1 MDMTGPARATV
12 PGMSLGGHRTGGG
25 GERDLPHGP
34 VRSRHGLRLLE
45 HVSTL
50 IGESENLQETL
61 DSVVQVVAERMRTE
75 ACSVYLLDE
84 SATTL
89 TLWAT
94 TGLERSAVGRV
105 RMQTYEG
112 LTGLVIE
119 TMQPVAVPDA
129 PVHPRFKFFPE
140 THEERYHSFLGVPV
154 LERRAPLG
162 VLVVQTLRRRQFTA
176 DEISL
181 LRTIAGQLSGVLVQ
195 ARLLDSL
202 KIKEQEQADFRRRML
217 DAIRRLQA
225 FERQV
230 DRRSAQSLER
240 DPGERLRGIAASP
253 GFGIGRAHIL
263 HPQVELSEIDD
274 RACDDPVTEVERFE
288 NALAIATRDL
298 ERQRDKMNEILPEAT
313 SQIFDAH
320 LLMMRD
326 DAVAVRVRTLIQEGT
341 SAEYALRRVIED
353 YLVAFERI
361 EDPYLQER
369 ALDIKDIGQRLFRI
383 LLGIDGSSEGP
394 DDGSVL
400 IARELTLTDLSEI
413 DPKMLRGIAL
423 ATGGVTSHATILAK
437 SFEIPTVVGIEHLLE
452 VAHQGDEIIVD
463 GNAGVVY
470 RSPGPEVVRE
480 YERMERDYRDFNEKL
495 ESLHDLPAVTTDGR
509 RVALNANVGLLGD
522 VVLANRHGAEGV
534 GLYRTEFPFIS
545 FREFPTE
552 QEQLEIYRKVIGAM
566 GGKPVTLRTL
576 DLGADK
582 YPAYLHVARE
592 ENPFLGWR
600 SIRVSLAMPE
610 FFRQQLR
617 AVLKAATVGPTR
629 LLLPMISS
637 LDEVLQTKEMLAEVV
652 RDLEREGIEHV
663 PDIPLGIMIEVPS
676 AVYLAPQLAE
686 ECDFLSIGTNDLIQ
700 YVLAVDRNNR
710 KVSPLYQ
717 PLHPAVLGSIAQC
730 VQAARAAGKPI
741 SMCGEMAA
749 DPMATLVLLGLGM
762 DELSM
767 EPFFIPVIKQLIR
780 SVAYASAVDLAQQ
793 VLELATV
800 REIKSTI
807 FDSMRALGV
816 IELLDMYQ

>member
-1 MDMTGPARATV
+1 
-12 PGMSLGGHRTGGG
+12 MSLGGQGTRD
-25 GERDLPHGP
+25 GEGRDAARGR

-84 SATTL
+84 SSTTL

-94 TGLERSAVGRV
+94 TGLETSAVGRV
-105 RMQTYEG
+105 RMLISEG

-140 THEERYHSFLGVPV
+140 TQEERYHSFLGVPV
-154 LERRAPLG
+154 LERRAALG

-181 LRTIAGQLSGVLVQ
+181 LRTIAGQLAGVLVQ

-225 FERQV
+225 FERQAE
-230 DRRSAQSLER
+230 RSSTQSIDR
-240 DPGERLRGIAASP
+240 DPGERLRGLGASP

-263 HPQVELSEIDD
+263 HPQIEFSEIDD
-274 RACDDPVTEVERFE
+274 RACEDPVAEVARFE
-288 NALAIATRDL
+288 RALEIATRDL

-326 DAVAVRVRTLIQEGT
+326 DAVSARVRTLIQEGT
-341 SAEYALRRVIED
+341 SAEYALRRIVED
-353 YLVAFERI
+353 YLAAFERI

-369 ALDIKDIGQRLFRI
+369 ALDVKDIGQRLLRI
-383 LLGIDGSSEGP
+383 LLGIDGTQEHSP

-413 DPKMLRGIAL
+413 DPKLLRGIAL

-452 VAHQGDEIIVD
+452 ITREGDEIIVD

-470 RSPGPEVVRE
+470 RSPGPEVIRE
-480 YERMERDYRDFNEKL
+480 YERMERDYRDFNERL

-509 RVALNANVGLLGD
+509 RVALSANVGLLGD

-552 QEQLEIYRKVIGAM
+552 QEQLDIYRKVIGAM
-566 GGKPVTLRTL
+566 EGKPVTVRTL

-610 FFRQQLR
+610 FFGLQLR
-617 AVLKAATVGPTR
+617 AVLKAATSGPTR

-637 LDEVLQTKEMLAEVV
+637 LDELLRVKELLADAVH
-652 RDLEREGIEHV
+652 DLEREGIEHQA
-663 PDIPLGIMIEVPS
+663 DIPLGIMIEVPS
-676 AVYLAPQLAE
+676 AVYLAPQLAA

-717 PLHPAVLGSIAQC
+717 PLHPAVIGSISQC
-730 VQAARAAGKPI
+730 VQAARGAGKPI

-749 DPMATLVLLGLGM
+749 DPMATLVLLGLGL

-780 SVAYASAVDLAQQ
+780 SVSYTAASDLAQE
-793 VLELATV
+793 VLRLATV

-807 FDSMRALGV
+807 FDAMRSLGV

>member
-1 MDMTGPARATV
+1 MAV
-12 PGMSLGGHRTGGG
+12 GGAGTRQGGSREG
-25 GERDLPHGP
+25 QRGP

-61 DSVVQVVAERMRTE
+61 DSVVQVVAERMHTE

-94 TGLERSAVGRV
+94 TGLERSSVGRV
-105 RMQTYEG
+105 RMKISEG

-202 KIKEQEQADFRRRML
+202 KIQEHEHADFRKRML
-217 DAIRRLQA
+217 DTIRRLQA
-225 FERQV
+225 FERQAA
-230 DRRSAQSLER
+230 RTAAGAMAR

-263 HPQVELSEIDD
+263 HPQIVFAEIEDRPVDDTEGEVARFD
-274 RACDDPVTEVERFE
+274 RALE
-288 NALAIATRDL
+288 IATRDL
-298 ERQRDKMNEILPEAT
+298 ERQREKMKEILPEAT
-313 SQIFDAH
+313 SQTFDAY

-326 DAVAVRVRTLIQEGT
+326 DAISARVRSLIQEGT
-341 SAEYALRRVIED
+341 CAEYAVRRVVED
-353 YLVAFERI
+353 YLGAFESI

-369 ALDIKDIGQRLFRI
+369 ALDVKDIGQRLLRI
-383 LLGIDGSSEGP
+383 LLGIDNGPDRFP

-413 DPKMLRGIAL
+413 DPKLLRGIAL

-437 SFEIPTVVGIEHLLE
+437 SFEIPTVVGVEHLLE
-452 VAHQGDEIIVD
+452 STREGDEVIVD

-470 RSPGPEVVRE
+470 RDPGPEVIRE
-480 YERMERDYRDFNEKL
+480 YQRMERDYRAFNEKL

-509 RVALNANVGLLGD
+509 RVTLNANVGLLGD
-522 VVLANRHGAEGV
+522 VMLAQRHGAEGV

-552 QEQLEIYRKVIGAM
+552 QEQLDIYRKVITAM
-566 GGKPVTLRTL
+566 GGKPVTIRTL

-582 YPAYLHVARE
+582 YPAYLHVPRE
-592 ENPFLGWR
+592 DNPFLGWR
-600 SIRVSLAMPE
+600 SIRVSLEMPE
-610 FFRQQLR
+610 FFEQQLR
-617 AVLKAATVGPTR
+617 AILQAATAGPTR

-637 LDEVLQTKEMLAEVV
+637 LDELLTVKEMLADVK
-652 RDLEREGIEHV
+652 RDLERQGV
-663 PDIPLGIMIEVPS
+663 PHNPDVPLGIMIEVPS
-676 AVYLAPQLAE
+676 AVLLAPQLAA

-700 YVLAVDRNNR
+700 YLLAVDRNNR
-710 KVSPLYQ
+710 KVAPLYQ
-717 PLHPAVLGSIAQC
+717 PLHPAVLGTIAQC
-730 VQAARAAGKPI
+730 VQAARGAGKPI

-749 DPMATLVLLGLGM
+749 DPMATLVLLGLGL

-780 SVAYASAVDLAQQ
+780 SVSYATAVDLAQQ
-793 VLELATV
+793 VLTMSTV
-800 REIKSTI
+800 REIKSAI
-807 FDSMRALGV
+807 FDAMRALGV

>member
-1 MDMTGPARATV
+1 MAVGGAGTREGDAREAQ
-12 PGMSLGGHRTGGG
+12 R
-25 GERDLPHGP
+25 GP

-84 SATTL
+84 SGTTL

-94 TGLERSAVGRV
+94 TGLERSSVGRV
-105 RMQTYEG
+105 RMKISEG

-202 KIKEQEQADFRRRML
+202 KIQEHEHADFRRRML
-217 DAIRRLQA
+217 DTIRRLQA
-225 FERQV
+225 FERQAA
-230 DRRSAQSLER
+230 RSATAVVDR

-263 HPQVELSEIDD
+263 HPQIVFTEIEDRPIDD
-274 RACDDPVTEVERFE
+274 PAAELTRFDRALE
-288 NALAIATRDL
+288 IATRDL
-298 ERQRDKMNEILPEAT
+298 ERQRAKMNEILPEAT
-313 SQIFDAH
+313 SQIFDAY

-326 DAVAVRVRTLIQEGT
+326 DAVSARVRSLIQEGT
-341 SAEYALRRVIED
+341 SAEYAVRRVVED
-353 YLVAFERI
+353 YLAAFESI

-369 ALDIKDIGQRLFRI
+369 ALDVKDIGQRLLRI
-383 LLGIDGSSEGP
+383 LLGIDDGPDRFP

-413 DPKMLRGIAL
+413 DPSLLRGIAL

-437 SFEIPTVVGIEHLLE
+437 SFEIPTVVGVEHLLE
-452 VAHQGDEIIVD
+452 STREGDEVIVD

-470 RSPGPEVVRE
+470 RDPGPEVIRE
-480 YERMERDYRDFNEKL
+480 YQRMERDYRAFNEKL

-509 RVALNANVGLLGD
+509 RVALHANVGLLGD
-522 VVLANRHGAEGV
+522 VMLAQRHGAEGV

-552 QEQLEIYRKVIGAM
+552 QEQLDIYRKVITAM
-566 GGKPVTLRTL
+566 DGKPVTVRTL

-582 YPAYLHVARE
+582 YPAYLHVPRE

-600 SIRVSLAMPE
+600 SIRVSLEMPE
-610 FFRQQLR
+610 FFDLQLR
-617 AVLKAATVGPTR
+617 AILQAATAGPTR

-637 LDEVLQTKEMLAEVV
+637 LDELLTVKEMLADAMH
-652 RDLEREGIEHV
+652 DLAREGV
-663 PDIPLGIMIEVPS
+663 PHRTDVPLGIMIEVPS
-676 AVYLAPQLAE
+676 AVHLAPQLAA

-710 KVSPLYQ
+710 KVAPLYQ
-717 PLHPAVLGSIAQC
+717 PLHPAVIGTIAQC
-730 VQAARAAGKPI
+730 VQAARGAGKPI

-749 DPMATLVLLGLGM
+749 DPMATLVLLGLGL

-780 SVAYASAVDLAQQ
+780 SVSYATAVDLAQQ
-793 VLELATV
+793 VLTMSTV

-807 FDSMRALGV
+807 FDAMRALGV

>member
-1 MDMTGPARATV
+1 M
-12 PGMSLGGHRTGGG
+12 
-25 GERDLPHGP
+25 
-34 VRSRHGLRLLE
+34 RSRHGLRLLE

-94 TGLERSAVGRV
+94 TGLERNAVGRV
-105 RMQTYEG
+105 RMKISEG

-176 DEISL
+176 EEISL
-181 LRTIAGQLSGVLVQ
+181 LRTIAGQLAGVLVQ
-195 ARLLDSL
+195 ARLIDSL

-225 FERQV
+225 FERQAERSTVQAV
-230 DRRSAQSLER
+230 DR

-263 HPQVELSEIDD
+263 HPQIVFSEIED
-274 RACDDPVTEVERFE
+274 RPCDDPEPEVARFDR
-288 NALAIATRDL
+288 ALETAARDI
-298 ERQRDKMNEILPEAT
+298 ERQRAKMNEILPEAT
-313 SQIFDAH
+313 SQIFDAYV
-320 LLMMRD
+320 LMMRD
-326 DAVAVRVRTLIQEGT
+326 DAIAARVRGLINEGT
-341 SAEYALRRVIED
+341 CAEYAVRRVVED
-353 YLVAFERI
+353 YLAAFESI
-361 EDPYLQER
+361 EDPYLKER
-369 ALDIKDIGQRLFRI
+369 ALDVKDIGQRLLRI
-383 LLGIDGSSEGP
+383 LLGIDDSPMRFP

-413 DPKMLRGIAL
+413 DPKLLRGIAL

-437 SFEIPTVVGIEHLLE
+437 SFEIPTVVGVEHLLE
-452 VAHQGDEIIVD
+452 NTHEGDEMIVD

-470 RSPGPEVVRE
+470 RDPGPEVIRE
-480 YERMERDYRDFNEKL
+480 YERMERDYRAFNEKL

-509 RVALNANVGLLGD
+509 RVALFANVGLLGD

-552 QEQLEIYRKVIGAM
+552 QEQLDIYRKVLGAM
-566 GGKPVTLRTL
+566 GGRPVTVRTL

-582 YPAYLHVARE
+582 YPAYLHVPRE

-600 SIRVSLAMPE
+600 SIRVSLEMPE
-610 FFRQQLR
+610 FFDVQLR
-617 AVLKAATVGPTR
+617 AILQAATSGPTR
-629 LLLPMISS
+629 LLVPMISS
-637 LDEVLQTKEMLAEVV
+637 LDELMQVREMLDDTK
-652 RDLEREGIEHV
+652 RDLEREGIPHV
-663 PDIPLGIMIEVPS
+663 SDVPLGIMIEVPS
-676 AVYLAPQLAE
+676 AVYLAPELAK

-710 KVSPLYQ
+710 KVAPLYQ
-717 PLHPAVLGSIAQC
+717 PLHPAVIGTIAQC
-730 VQAARAAGKPI
+730 VAAARGAGKPI

-749 DPMATLVLLGLGM
+749 DPMATLILLGLGL

-780 SVAYASAVDLAQQ
+780 SVSYETAVALAQEA
-793 VLELATV
+793 LRLPTV
-800 REIKSTI
+800 REIKSTV
-807 FDSMRALGV
+807 FDTMRSLGV

>member
-1 MDMTGPARATV
+1 MSFGSERPRDGDPRDPAR
-12 PGMSLGGHRTGGG
+12 R
-25 GERDLPHGP
+25 P

-61 DSVVQVVAERMRTE
+61 DSVVQVVAERMHTE

-84 SATTL
+84 SSSML

-94 TGLERSAVGRV
+94 TGLETSAVGRV
-105 RMQTYEG
+105 KMLISEG

-225 FERQV
+225 FERQAE
-230 DRRSAQSLER
+230 RSSTPAIDR
-240 DPGERLRGIAASP
+240 DPGKRLRGIGASP
-253 GFGIGRAHIL
+253 GFGIGRAHVL
-263 HPQVELSEIDD
+263 HPQIEFSAIED
-274 RACDDPVTEVERFE
+274 RPSDDPVAETVRFE
-288 NALAIATRDL
+288 HALEIATRDL
-298 ERQRDKMNEILPEAT
+298 ERQREKMNEILPEAT
-313 SQIFDAH
+313 SQIFEAH

-326 DAVAVRVRTLIQEGT
+326 DAVAARVRNLIQEGL
-341 SAEYALRRVIED
+341 SAEYALRRVVED
-353 YLVAFERI
+353 YLAAFERI

-369 ALDIKDIGQRLFRI
+369 ALDVKDIGQRLLRI
-383 LLGIDGSSEGP
+383 LLGIDGSAERAPGE
-394 DDGSVL
+394 GSVL
-400 IARELTLTDLSEI
+400 LAHELTLTDLSEI

-437 SFEIPTVVGIEHLLE
+437 SFEIPTVVGVEQLLE
-452 VAHQGDEIIVD
+452 ATHEGDEIIVD

-480 YERMERDYRDFNEKL
+480 YERMERDYRAFNEKL

-509 RVALNANVGLLGD
+509 RVALYANVGLLGD
-522 VVLANRHGAEGV
+522 VVLADRHGAEGV

-552 QEQLEIYRKVIGAM
+552 QEQYDIYRKVIGAM
-566 GGKPVTLRTL
+566 GDRPVTLRTL

-582 YPAYLHVARE
+582 YPAYLHLARE

-610 FFRQQLR
+610 FFAVQLR
-617 AVLKAATVGPTR
+617 AVLKAATAGRVK

-637 LDEVLQTKEMLAEVV
+637 LDELLRVKEMLADVLH
-652 RDLEREGIEHV
+652 DLKREGVEHCD
-663 PDIPLGIMIEVPS
+663 DIPLGVMIEVPS
-676 AVYLAPQLAE
+676 AVYLAPQLAA

-700 YVLAVDRNNR
+700 YLLAVDRNNR

-730 VQAARAAGKPI
+730 VQAARSVGKPI

-749 DPMATLVLLGLGM
+749 DPMATLVLLGLGL

-780 SVAYASAVDLAQQ
+780 SVSYASAVDLAQQ

-807 FDSMRALGV
+807 FDTMRTLGV

>member
-1 MDMTGPARATV
+1 
-12 PGMSLGGHRTGGG
+12 
-25 GERDLPHGP
+25 

-84 SATTL
+84 NATTL

-94 TGLERSAVGRV
+94 TGLERSSVGRV
-105 RMQTYEG
+105 RMQISEG

-202 KIKEQEQADFRRRML
+202 KIQEQEQADHRRRML
-217 DAIRRLQA
+217 DTIRRLQA
-225 FERQV
+225 FERQEA
-230 DRRSAQSLER
+230 RSATSAVDR

-263 HPQVELSEIDD
+263 HPQIVFSEIEDRPIDD
-274 RACDDPVTEVERFE
+274 AAAEVARFE
-288 NALAIATRDL
+288 RAVEVATRDL
-298 ERQRDKMNEILPEAT
+298 ERQRAKMNEILPEAT
-313 SQIFDAH
+313 NQIFDAYV
-320 LLMMRD
+320 LMMRD
-326 DAVAVRVRTLIQEGT
+326 DAVSARVRGLIQEGT
-341 SAEYALRRVIED
+341 SAEYALRRVVED
-353 YLVAFERI
+353 YLAAFESI

-369 ALDIKDIGQRLFRI
+369 ALDVKDIGQRLLRI
-383 LLGIDGSSEGP
+383 LLGIDSGPDRFP

-413 DPKMLRGIAL
+413 DPKLLRGIAL

-452 VAHQGDEIIVD
+452 STREGNEVIVD

-470 RSPGPEVVRE
+470 RDPGPEVIRE
-480 YERMERDYRDFNEKL
+480 YQRMERDYRAFNEKL
-495 ESLHDLPAVTTDGR
+495 ESLHDDPAMTTDGR
-509 RVALNANVGLLGD
+509 RVALHANVGLLGD
-522 VVLANRHGAEGV
+522 VMLAQRHGAEGV

-552 QEQLEIYRKVIGAM
+552 QEQLDIYRKVITAM
-566 GGKPVTLRTL
+566 GGKPVTVRTL

-582 YPAYLHVARE
+582 YPAYLHVPRE

-600 SIRVSLAMPE
+600 SIRVSLEMPE
-610 FFRQQLR
+610 FFDLQLR
-617 AVLKAATVGPTR
+617 AILQAANEGPTR

-637 LDEVLQTKEMLAEVV
+637 LDELLTVKEMLADALH
-652 RDLEREGIEHV
+652 DLAREGIPHRTDV
-663 PDIPLGIMIEVPS
+663 PLGIMIEVPS
-676 AVYLAPQLAE
+676 AVHLAPQLAA

-710 KVSPLYQ
+710 KVAPLYQ
-717 PLHPAVLGSIAQC
+717 PLHPAVIGTIAQC
-730 VQAARAAGKPI
+730 VQAARGAGKPI

-749 DPMATLVLLGLGM
+749 DPMSTLVLLGLGL

-780 SVAYASAVDLAQQ
+780 SVSYATAVDLAQE
-793 VLELATV
+793 VLTLATV

-807 FDSMRALGV
+807 FDAMRALGV

>member
-1 MDMTGPARATV
+1 MSVSGAGTK
-12 PGMSLGGHRTGGG
+12 PGESRPS
-25 GERDLPHGP
+25 RGP

-94 TGLERSAVGRV
+94 TGLERSSVGRV
-105 RMQTYEG
+105 RMKISEG

-129 PVHPRFKFFPE
+129 PMHPRFKFFPE

-202 KIKEQEQADFRRRML
+202 KIQEHEHADFRRRML
-217 DAIRRLQA
+217 DTIRRLQA
-225 FERQV
+225 FERQASRTASQAV
-230 DRRSAQSLER
+230 

-263 HPQVELSEIDD
+263 HPHIVFSEIEDRPVDDPAEEVARFD
-274 RACDDPVTEVERFE
+274 RALE
-288 NALAIATRDL
+288 IAARDL
-298 ERQRDKMNEILPEAT
+298 ERQREKMKEILPEAT
-313 SQIFDAH
+313 SDIFDAY

-326 DAVAVRVRTLIQEGT
+326 DAVSGRIRAIIQEGV
-341 SAEYALRRVIED
+341 SAEYAVRRVVED
-353 YLVAFERI
+353 YLSAFDSI

-369 ALDIKDIGQRLFRI
+369 ALDVKDIGQRLLRI
-383 LLGIDGSSEGP
+383 LLGIGEASERAP
-394 DDGSVL
+394 DNGSVL

-413 DPKMLRGIAL
+413 DPKLLRGIAL

-437 SFEIPTVVGIEHLLE
+437 SFEIPTVVGVEHLLE
-452 VAHQGDEIIVD
+452 NVREGETIIVD

-470 RSPGPEVVRE
+470 RDPGPEVVRE
-480 YERMERDYRDFNEKL
+480 YERMERDYRAFNERL

-509 RVALNANVGLLGD
+509 RVALYANVGLLGD
-522 VVLANRHGAEGV
+522 VMLAQRHGAEGV

-552 QEQLEIYRKVIGAM
+552 QEQLDIYRKVITAM
-566 GGKPVTLRTL
+566 GGLPVTVRTL

-582 YPAYLHVARE
+582 YPAYLHVPRE

-600 SIRVSLAMPE
+600 SIRVSLEMPE
-610 FFRQQLR
+610 FFKTQLR
-617 AVLKAATVGPTR
+617 AILQAAMAGPTR
-629 LLLPMISS
+629 LLVPMISS
-637 LDEVLQTKEMLAEVV
+637 LDEVLAVKEMLAHVKRE
-652 RDLEREGIEHV
+652 LEREGIPHRADV
-663 PDIPLGIMIEVPS
+663 PLGVMIEVPS
-676 AVYLAPQLAE
+676 AVHLAPQLAA

-700 YVLAVDRNNR
+700 YLLAVDRNNR
-710 KVSPLYQ
+710 KVAPLYQ
-717 PLHPAVLGSIAQC
+717 PLHPAVLGTIAQC
-730 VQAARAAGKPI
+730 VQAARGAGKPI

-749 DPMATLVLLGLGM
+749 DPMATLVLLGLGL

-780 SVAYASAVDLAQQ
+780 SVSYATAVDLAQQ
-793 VLELATV
+793 VLSMSTV
-800 REIKSTI
+800 REIKSSI
-807 FDSMRALGV
+807 FDAMRALGV

>member
-1 MDMTGPARATV
+1 M
-12 PGMSLGGHRTGGG
+12 
-25 GERDLPHGP
+25 
-34 VRSRHGLRLLE
+34 
-45 HVSTL
+45 
-50 IGESENLQETL
+50 
-61 DSVVQVVAERMRTE
+61 
-75 ACSVYLLDE
+75 
-84 SATTL
+84 
-89 TLWAT
+89 
-94 TGLERSAVGRV
+94 
-105 RMQTYEG
+105 
-112 LTGLVIE
+112 
-119 TMQPVAVPDA
+119 
-129 PVHPRFKFFPE
+129 
-140 THEERYHSFLGVPV
+140 PV

-217 DAIRRLQA
+217 DAIRRLQNV
-225 FERQV
+225 ERQAE
-230 DRRSAQSLER
+230 RRSTQAIDR

-263 HPQVELSEIDD
+263 HPQIEFSAIED
-274 RACDDPVTEVERFE
+274 RPNDDPVAEVARFE
-288 NALAIATRDL
+288 RALEVAVRDL
-298 ERQRDKMNEILPEAT
+298 ERQREKMNEIVPEAT

-320 LLMMRD
+320 LMMMRD
-326 DAVAVRVRTLIQEGT
+326 DAVWSRVRTMINEGA
-341 SAEYALRRVIED
+341 SAEYGLRRVVED
-353 YLVAFERI
+353 YLSAFERI

-369 ALDIKDIGQRLFRI
+369 ALDVKDIGQRLLRI
-383 LLGIDGSSEGP
+383 LLGFDASNPERSP
-394 DDGSVL
+394 DAGSVL
-400 IARELTLTDLSEI
+400 IAPELTLTDLSEI
-413 DPKMLRGIAL
+413 DPSMLRGIAL
-423 ATGGVTSHATILAK
+423 STGGGTSHATILAK

-452 VAHQGDEIIVD
+452 VTREGDEIIVD

-470 RSPGPEVVRE
+470 LSPGPEVVRE
-480 YERMERDYRDFNEKL
+480 YERMEHDYRAFNENL
-495 ESLHDLPAVTTDGR
+495 EALHDLPAVTTDGR
-509 RVALNANVGLLGD
+509 RVALSANVGLLGD

-576 DLGADK
+576 DIGADK

-610 FFRQQLR
+610 FFALQLR

-637 LDEVLQTKEMLAEVV
+637 LDELLRVKEMLAEVAQ
-652 RDLEREGIEHV
+652 DLEREGIEHQAN
-663 PDIPLGIMIEVPS
+663 IPLGIMIEVPS
-676 AVYLAPQLAE
+676 AVYLAPQLAA

-730 VQAARAAGKPI
+730 VQAARGAGKPI

-749 DPMATLVLLGLGM
+749 DPMATLVLLGLGL

-767 EPFFIPVIKQLIR
+767 EPFFIPVVKQLIR
-780 SVAYASAVDLAQQ
+780 SVSYASAVDIAQQ
-793 VLELATV
+793 VLQLATV
-800 REIKSTI
+800 TEIKSTV
-807 FDSMRALGV
+807 FDAMRSLGV

>member
-1 MDMTGPARATV
+1 
-12 PGMSLGGHRTGGG
+12 MSLGGHRTRANDARNAAG
-25 GERDLPHGP
+25 GP

-84 SATTL
+84 DATTL

-105 RMQTYEG
+105 RMLISEG

-230 DRRSAQSLER
+230 ERRSQQSTER
-240 DPGERLRGIAASP
+240 DPGERLRGIGASP

-263 HPQVELSEIDD
+263 HPQIELSQIED
-274 RACDDPVTEVERFE
+274 RICEDPVAETERFE

-326 DAVAVRVRTLIQEGT
+326 DAVAGRVRELIQEGNA
-341 SAEYALRRVIED
+341 AEYALRRVVED
-353 YLVAFERI
+353 YLAAFERI

-369 ALDIKDIGQRLFRI
+369 ALDVKDIGQRLLRI
-383 LLGIDGSSEGP
+383 LLGIDGSNERSP

-400 IARELTLTDLSEI
+400 VAHELTLTDLSEI

-437 SFEIPTVVGIEHLLE
+437 SFEIPTVVGIEHLLDVTHE
-452 VAHQGDEIIVD
+452 GDEVIVD

-470 RSPGPEVVRE
+470 RSPGPEVIRE
-480 YERMERDYRDFNEKL
+480 YERMERDYRAFNEKL

-509 RVALNANVGLLGD
+509 RVALHANVGLLGD
-522 VVLANRHGAEGV
+522 VMLANRHGAEGV

-552 QEQLEIYRKVIGAM
+552 QEQYDIYRKVIAALE
-566 GGKPVTLRTL
+566 GKPVTLRTL

-610 FFRQQLR
+610 FFQLQLR
-617 AVLKAATVGPTR
+617 AVLKAALAGPTR

-637 LDEVLQTKEMLAEVV
+637 VDELVQVKEMLAEVI
-652 RDLEREGIEHV
+652 RDLEREGVEHQ
-663 PDIPLGIMIEVPS
+663 PDIPLGVMIEVPS
-676 AVYLAPQLAE
+676 AVYLAPQLAQ

-700 YVLAVDRNNR
+700 YLLAVDRNNR

-730 VQAARAAGKPI
+730 VQAARSAGKPI

-749 DPMATLVLLGLGM
+749 DPMATLVLLGLGL

-780 SVAYASAVDLAQQ
+780 SVSYASAVDLAQQ
-793 VLELATV
+793 VLQMATV

-807 FDSMRALGV
+807 FDAMRSLGV